1 MTALRPRPLLPVPDR
16 RPRAA
21 PQRLGRTLAV
31 SVLLVLLLLANVWL
45 QTIAAQR
52 GERLRELR
60 AEVDRLRQEQAWLRA
75 ELASLRAPDRIERL
89 ARQLGL
95 RAPTEGERVF
105 VAVPP
110 LPEPSPA
117 AVDRRPWWV
126 QLVVR
131 LWGDRALAHEGR

>member
-1 MTALRPRPLLPVPDR
+1 MTALRPRPSVPIPDR

-31 SVLLVLLLLANVWL
+31 LVLLVTLLLANVWL
-45 QTIAAQR
+45 QTVAAER

-75 ELASLRAPDRIERL
+75 ELGRLRAPDRIERL
-89 ARQLGL
+89 ARQMGL
-95 RAPTEGERVF
+95 EAPTEGERVF
-105 VAVPP
+105 IAVPP
-110 LPEPSPA
+110 LPEPTPA

-126 QLVVR
+126 QGVVR
-131 LWGDRALAHEGR
+131 LWEDPALAHEGR